1 MRMMKK
7 SQLLPKVLII
17 KSFIIQNFIIKL
29 KIFGVMTKIMYIWN
43 VIIPL
48 DELQKHLPQALAS
61 VKSSTILGCYNRC

>member
-29 KIFGVMTKIMYIWN
+29 KIFGIMTKIMYIWN

-48 DELQKHLPQALAS
+48 DELQKHLPQALAG